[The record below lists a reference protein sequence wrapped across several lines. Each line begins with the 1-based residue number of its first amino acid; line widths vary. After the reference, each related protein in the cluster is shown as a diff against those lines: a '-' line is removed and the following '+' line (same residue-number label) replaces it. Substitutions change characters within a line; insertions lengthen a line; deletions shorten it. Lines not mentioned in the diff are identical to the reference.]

1 MEKIDRREGA
11 TFGCLTKGL
20 GYAFQRICAMFEEIQ
35 FITVLIITMKN
46 LSNRIGYQ
54 LS

>member
-35 FITVLIITMKN
+35 FLYLIITMKKFSN
-46 LSNRIGYQ
+46 LIGYQ